1 MREFNP
7 LKPIQIILYQTITSG
22 LQQHHLSPNNVIMM
36 VGLASQ
42 FEGIL
47 ATKKEG

>member
-1 MREFNP
+1 M
-7 LKPIQIILYQTITSG
+7 TTSG
-22 LQQHHLSPNNVIMM
+22 LQQHHLSPNNVVMM

>member
-1 MREFNP
+1 MTVFNP
-7 LKPIQIILYQTITSG
+7 LKPIQVILYQTFTTG
-22 LQQHHLSPNNVIMM
+22 LQQHHLSPNNIIMM
-36 VGLASQ
+36 IGLASQ